1 MRWGKMVSQ
10 GSSWNLG
17 PIWIQPRLDTYHLNF
32 TSEAAEAI
40 WEGGLEKEQVYEF
53 ITDGL
58 NWLDTVPLSIPSE
71 YYFDFDLGLQD
82 VSRMRR
88 LPRIEIR
95 DDFVDEDLNVVYNE
109 YAYHDPRPFTNISL
123 SATMAFIT
131 IHAKR
136 RHAVASG
143 LFGLLL
149 DAPVQLV
156 DFDDEQNLRSFHA
169 LFERDIYNR
178 KRTEVIKLFSLIL
191 SPIFRSRVQDWT
203 EKGQVY
209 RPVVATRIGRDRDQ
223 ILDLLEPPA
232 VGVPPCPDE
241 GGLGFFN
248 GAPDIP
254 DVPPGSASEGDN
266 FLDFLSLLKSRLP
279 KDKSIS
285 IAIPASFWYLQA
297 YPVKDMAKYVDYFIY
312 MTYDLHGQWDVD
324 NKWAIPSCE
333 GGNCL
338 RSHVNKTETYN
349 ALAMLTKAGVKSTKI
364 AVGGVQGTLQESLLS
379 TFAEVAIDI
388 FKDATVQVPE
398 LEAVVAFAMPVLQLA
413 ESIDSMKDIKDIGER
428 VMEEKKRELIFKI
441 LTFVFM
447 ALPFVGEAPGPLVGS
462 ATALA
467 RIALLVSEAGNAAV
481 TIADIIKDPTSAPF
495 AMLGLIVG
503 AAGGGGKLSKTE
515 SLGEASKAR
524 GLMKAADLAKFP
536 QRFRDRDAL
545 VQKISK
551 KSVCSVI

>member
-1 MRWGKMVSQ
+1 MIIIKTLLSPPGLAPRIASVCRESRQVAMRWGKMVSQ

-203 EKGQVY
+203 EKVDWLMM
-209 RPVVATRIGRDRDQ
+209 ATAWLRAKMDWENCIPFDGDPFSAWNP
-223 ILDLLEPPA
+223 IIE
-232 VGVPPCPDE
+232 E
-241 GGLGFFN
+241 
-248 GAPDIP
+248 IP
-254 DVPPGSASEGDN
+254 DGRRLVYMGDGEN
-266 FLDFLSLLKSRLP
+266 YVNRFDDDNPWVIQAKKELP
-279 KDKSIS
+279 RVTPKILFMLCTD
-285 IAIPASFWYLQA
+285 
-297 YPVKDMAKYVDYFIY
+297 
-312 MTYDLHGQWDVD
+312 HCDVD
-324 NKWAIPSCE
+324 GNVGMVPSVE
-333 GGNCL
+333 RPISRNDFFEVNCY
-338 RSHVNKTETYN
+338 E
-349 ALAMLTKAGVKSTKI
+349 AL
-364 AVGGVQGTLQESLLS
+364 
-379 TFAEVAIDI
+379 
-388 FKDATVQVPE
+388 
-398 LEAVVAFAMPVLQLA
+398 
-413 ESIDSMKDIKDIGER
+413 
-428 VMEEKKRELIFKI
+428 
-441 LTFVFM
+441 
-447 ALPFVGEAPGPLVGS
+447 
-462 ATALA
+462 
-467 RIALLVSEAGNAAV
+467 
-481 TIADIIKDPTSAPF
+481 
-495 AMLGLIVG
+495 
-503 AAGGGGKLSKTE
+503 
-515 SLGEASKAR
+515 
-524 GLMKAADLAKFP
+524 
-536 QRFRDRDAL
+536 
-545 VQKISK
+545 
-551 KSVCSVI
+551 